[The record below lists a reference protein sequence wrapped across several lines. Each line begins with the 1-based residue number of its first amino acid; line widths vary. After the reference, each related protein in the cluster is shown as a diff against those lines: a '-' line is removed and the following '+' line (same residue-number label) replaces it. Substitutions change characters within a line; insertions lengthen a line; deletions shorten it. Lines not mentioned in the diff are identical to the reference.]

1 MSAAN
6 RPRHAPMDQFGTEGG
21 ELVIGGLG
29 VQRLSARIGGTPFY
43 AYDRGLLS
51 GRIDALRAAVPRNIQ
66 LHYAV
71 KANPMPAVVDL
82 LARHVD
88 GMDVASAGELALA
101 LNAGVAPDNI
111 SFAGP
116 GKRDEELAQA
126 IASGV
131 RLHAESLGEL
141 ERIGRIQRDTGW
153 PARVA
158 LRINP
163 DFELKSAGMRMGGGA
178 KPFGIDV
185 EALPM
190 ALELVRQHALKW
202 EGLHI
207 FAGSQ
212 NLKAEAIVEAQ
223 QLSWQLVLAHIEH
236 LPPGTRSI
244 NLGGGFGIPYF
255 PGEKHL
261 DLAPIAENL
270 AQIQNQAAQALPG
283 AKIEIELGRYL
294 TGEAGVYVCRV
305 VERKSSRGK
314 TFLITDGGMHHH
326 LPASGNFGQVL
337 RKNYPVAIAN
347 RMGADLA
354 LETVTITGPL
364 CTPLD
369 VLADQVEL
377 PRADVGDF
385 VAVFQSGA
393 YGASASPQAFLGHP
407 AVREA
412 LV

>member
-6 RPRHAPMDQFGTEGG
+6 RPRHAPMDQFGTESG

-29 VQRLSARIGGTPFY
+29 VQRLSTRIGGTPFY

-51 GRIDALRAAVPRNIQ
+51 GRIDALRAALPRGLQ

-82 LARHVD
+82 LAQHVD
-88 GMDVASAGELALA
+88 GMDIASAGELAVA
-101 LNAGVAPDNI
+101 LNAGVAPANI

-116 GKRDEELAQA
+116 GKRDEELIQA

-153 PARVA
+153 PARIA

-185 EALPM
+185 EALPT
-190 ALELVRQHALKW
+190 ALELVRRHALKW

-223 QLSWQLVLAHIEH
+223 QLSWQLVLAHLEQ

-261 DLAPIAENL
+261 DLAPIAKNL
-270 AQIQNQAAQALPG
+270 AQIQDQAAQALPG

-294 TGEAGVYVCRV
+294 TGSAGVYVCRV

-314 TFLITDGGMHHH
+314 IFLITDGGMHHH

-347 RMGADLA
+347 RMEANLP

-407 AVREA
+407 EVREA